1 MARSELL
8 ENIKTKKTAIVGLG
22 ISNVP
27 LAEFLSNISNALTL
41 RDKKERNA
49 LDSRLSALESKGAV
63 LKLGEGYLDGL
74 CEDIIFRSPGIR
86 PDIPEFAK
94 AVSGGATLTSET
106 ELFFEL
112 CPADIVAI
120 TGSDGKTTT
129 TTLTGLILNASLKT
143 GGKTNTAYVGGNIG
157 IPMIPLLEKLK
168 AEDLAVCELSSFQ
181 LQTAKK
187 SARVAVITN
196 ISPNHLNWHTDMD
209 EYISAKTNVFARG
222 GCEMLITNAENSICL
237 DIAKNTDIKTVLF
250 SSKKRP
256 ESDSFRKIWLDEGNI
271 IYENEN
277 GGREVIIKE
286 SEIKLPGTHNREN
299 YMCAIAATL
308 ACGLPINAVKQG
320 AREVALT
327 FGGVEHRLEFVRE
340 INGVS
345 FYNSSI
351 DSSPSRT
358 AAALST
364 FKDKNSVLICG
375 GSDKNIPFD
384 TLAEN
389 LIRCA
394 KGVVITGEAGPKI
407 YAALTASPN
416 FAGCK
421 LKVIRESDFENAVKA
436 AYSLAAEGDR
446 VLLSPACASFDAFK
460 NFEERGRRFKA
471 IVNAL

>member
-1 MARSELL
+1 VARSELL

-27 LAEFLSNISNALTL
+27 LAEFLSNISNALML

-86 PDIPEFAK
+86 PDIPEFSL
-94 AVSGGATLTSET
+94 AVQNGATLTSET

-222 GCEMLITNAENSICL
+222 GCEMLITNAENSICCRKQIF
-237 DIAKNTDIKTVLF
+237 D
-250 SSKKRP
+250 KR
-256 ESDSFRKIWLDEGNI
+256 
-271 IYENEN
+271 
-277 GGREVIIKE
+277 
-286 SEIKLPGTHNREN
+286 
-299 YMCAIAATL
+299 
-308 ACGLPINAVKQG
+308 
-320 AREVALT
+320 
-327 FGGVEHRLEFVRE
+327 
-340 INGVS
+340 
-345 FYNSSI
+345 
-351 DSSPSRT
+351 
-358 AAALST
+358 
-364 FKDKNSVLICG
+364 
-375 GSDKNIPFD
+375 
-384 TLAEN
+384 
-389 LIRCA
+389 
-394 KGVVITGEAGPKI
+394 
-407 YAALTASPN
+407 
-416 FAGCK
+416 
-421 LKVIRESDFENAVKA
+421 
-436 AYSLAAEGDR
+436 
-446 VLLSPACASFDAFK
+446 
-460 NFEERGRRFKA
+460 
-471 IVNAL
+471 